1 MSAGIDMAAIRPTG
15 GLIDSTDHLDN
26 RDLLNQRYEEDGYL
40 FFRGVVSPE
49 AAEAAR
55 LKMAKVLVDQA
66 LIESTSIDAK
76 WIGGDKPSLPEE
88 SPLFAGICRALLE
101 DPSVAGQLERLLG
114 EPVSMV
120 PNVLYRAYK
129 PNNKP
134 GPIHQDGVF
143 NPGAEGYKSLWIAL
157 CNIDEQMG
165 GMVLAPG
172 YHRSGSLHDKRTS
185 VIPDGIIPEN
195 AWCCEPYR
203 QGDVV
208 VIHGFMPH
216 GGMPNCSERIRY
228 SVDTRVQSAANPTV
242 LEGEL
247 TKADLSAITL
257 KCDDGGLIELALND
271 DTLLRFGV
279 NGTPLTCQ
287 EFVALEF
294 QGRRI
299 MATRDGEIA
308 RMLRHASP
316 G

>member
-15 GLIDSTDHLDN
+15 RLIDSSHQLDN
-26 RDLLNQRYEEDGYL
+26 RDHLNRRYEEDGYL
-40 FFRGVVSPE
+40 FFRGVVSTD
-49 AAEAAR
+49 AAETAR
-55 LKMAKVLVDQA
+55 LKMAQILVDQG

-76 WIGGDKPSLPEE
+76 WIGGDKPGLPEE
-88 SPLFAGICRALLE
+88 SPLFAGICRALVE
-101 DPSVAGQLERLLG
+101 DPGVTRQMERLLG

-120 PNVLYRAYK
+120 PNVLYRAYR
-129 PNNKP
+129 PNNKT

-157 CNIDEQMG
+157 CDIDAQMG
-165 GMVLAPG
+165 GLVLAPG

-185 VIPDGIIPEN
+185 TIGDGIIAED
-195 AWCCEPYR
+195 AWCSENYR

-208 VIHGFMPH
+208 VIHGFTPH
-216 GGMPNCSERIRY
+216 GGLPNRSERIRY

-247 TKADLSAITL
+247 TRVDLSAITL
-257 KCDDGGLIELALND
+257 KCDDGRLIALTLGE

-279 NGTPLTCQ
+279 NGTPLTRR
-287 EFVALEF
+287 EFLVSGLE
-294 QGRRI
+294 GRRI
-299 MATRDGEIA
+299 MATRDGEVA
-308 RMLRHASP
+308 RMLRHASS